1 MVSLS
6 GKKTTRVFSVL
17 YSSFQLV
24 CGGLAGS
31 TAALFTTPFDV
42 VKTRLQ
48 TQIPGSRIQLGV
60 LDTLKEIGTR
70 EGLKGLYRGLSPRL
84 VMYMTQGALFFASYE
99 SFKKLFSLEIP
110 QPKAERVAYEQS
122 LEDDSASLPS
132 PN

>member
-48 TQIPGSRIQLGV
+48 TQVIHSVFPFLLAQVVSLAQISICHIVAAGNRDQFKPSESIQL
-60 LDTLKEIGTR
+60 
-70 EGLKGLYRGLSPRL
+70 LYFLSL
-84 VMYMTQGALFFASYE
+84 CTIYL
-99 SFKKLFSLEIP
+99 I
-110 QPKAERVAYEQS
+110 
-122 LEDDSASLPS
+122 ASL
-132 PN
+132 NN